1 MEMIKLGSYKCL
13 LVVNEGIRR
22 HRTMRKKLI
31 RLVGILTCVIFI
43 TTACESRFV
52 KEARSAFGSEDYAKV
67 VELLSEE
74 KIEDPEL
81 EQMLRIANIYVAYEN
96 ARYSDVVSEAQN
108 LGEEKKNSE
117 IVQML
122 AISKAY
128 VAYENAQYMDVIN
141 ELQKITNAKESGTEY
156 ILSMSKA
163 YVAYDNEQYF
173 DVVKQLQ
180 NIKDEDAMARSL
192 YEDSFKK
199 YIDEAV
205 NENNVEAVAEVYDIE
220 KDSGEYI
227 YTKLTFPCDDLDYQA
242 FEYLER
248 VNSLL

>member
-1 MEMIKLGSYKCL
+1 
-13 LVVNEGIRR
+13 
-22 HRTMRKKLI
+22 
-31 RLVGILTCVIFI
+31 
-43 TTACESRFV
+43 
-52 KEARSAFGSEDYAKV
+52 
-67 VELLSEE
+67 
-74 KIEDPEL
+74 
-81 EQMLRIANIYVAYEN
+81 
-96 ARYSDVVSEAQN
+96 
-108 LGEEKKNSE
+108 
-117 IVQML
+117 ML

-173 DVVKQLQ
+173 DVVKQLH